1 MEKKKE
7 TGYTLIDKIYDLNY
21 KFSNEDL
28 LAVERI
34 GYTFEG
40 WYLDSEFNNKFD
52 VDIELNENIVIYA
65 KWEKIPEIPVPDTY
79 LGINNVV
86 IVIGI
91 LLTIV
96 GSVIVYITVN
106 KDNIYE

>member
-1 MEKKKE
+1 M
-7 TGYTLIDKIYDLNY
+7 
-21 KFSNEDL
+21 
-28 LAVERI
+28 AVERI